1 LIYFCHLFPLGVFA
15 LVIGTWELGCLLQEG
30 VSARRAL
37 THASAAL
44 LPFVLPA
51 ILLLASSTG
60 ELSNGIGFGLFEVA
74 RRLKLSI
81 YAFAVGS
88 PVSDRVLLASL
99 SAAAVLAIGR
109 GWVRCKP
116 ECRITLIALPFVAL
130 FVPFYA
136 FASSGIVERCALA
149 FGFVMIALLGTREVD
164 LRLLRAVTV
173 ALLLVF
179 LFRIS
184 EISKDWRT
192 ADHIIET
199 YRATFATLERGSV
212 LFQFQEDTGYP
223 SPLIVP
229 KRWNPPLDKIVALA
243 TLNDVL
249 VPHLYL
255 KKGQQPVMYSGQ
267 NTALQAFQSDSN
279 LRSDPLLADDRVLR
293 AWIAQLHERF
303 PDLHKRFTA
312 VYVAVFDPERRLS
325 ELLPGAQMVA
335 TLPEHRL
342 YKLRTETL
350 DSR

>member
-1 LIYFCHLFPLGVFA
+1 VLSRAINSRWSALPLLSFLFLYNWILVRGYDNNLFGLGVCLWALAAHVALRRSVVARTIVSSVSALLIYFCHLFPLGVFA

-199 YRATFATLERGSV
+199 YRSRRTRAIHR
-212 LFQFQEDTGYP
+212 
-223 SPLIVP
+223 
-229 KRWNPPLDKIVALA
+229 
-243 TLNDVL
+243 
-249 VPHLYL
+249 
-255 KKGQQPVMYSGQ
+255 
-267 NTALQAFQSDSN
+267 
-279 LRSDPLLADDRVLR
+279 RSS
-293 AWIAQLHERF
+293 F
-303 PDLHKRFTA
+303 PNAGIHHWTR
-312 VYVAVFDPERRLS
+312 S
-325 ELLPGAQMVA
+325 
-335 TLPEHRL
+335 
-342 YKLRTETL
+342 
-350 DSR
+350 